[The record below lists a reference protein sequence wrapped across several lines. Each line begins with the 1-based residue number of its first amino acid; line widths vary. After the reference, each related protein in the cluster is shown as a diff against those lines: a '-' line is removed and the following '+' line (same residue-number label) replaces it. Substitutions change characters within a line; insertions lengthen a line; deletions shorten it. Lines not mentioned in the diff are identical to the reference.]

1 MKLYVINRNNERIY
15 LDSYLGDIGNGKIKT
30 RKDIPYLFCVNCQT
44 FNRDNVHIEEDRYIW
59 EFSVII
65 FGILCFLVIG
75 PIGAMIGA
83 IIGAYFGLKKVKEDR
98 EIVKNF
104 DS

>member
-15 LDSYLGDIGNGKIKT
+15 LDFGDSKIER
-30 RKDIPYLFCVNCQT
+30 RKDIPYLFCVNCQS
-44 FNRDNVHIEEDRYIW
+44 FRRDNVHIEGDRYIW
-59 EFSVII
+59 EFSVIVI
-65 FGILCFLVIG
+65 GILGYLAIG
-75 PIGAMIGA
+75 PIGAIVGA
-83 IIGAYFGLKKVKEDR
+83 IIGAYFGLKKQKYDR